1 MLSKWEQTSHKQV
14 FCILEQDENIK
25 LQVLGQ
31 CVSFLGHFQAKP
43 ASWKSLFSLK
53 NDPRWTTNDLHTP
66 KTISFIFSS
75 CSGIQNTC
83 LCEVCSHLLYNCSR
97 NYIYNY
103 MFLLL
108 RFFTLEI
115 FPILTRVARAFKNTM
130 LNKSGYFR
138 TPASMK
144 KSTALDFWRKSEKPE
159 MESYI
164 IYHDF
169 GKIQVKNTDSYWIL
183 PYIYMCRNIVKAHLQ
198 TWVNM
203 SSTIT

>member
-1 MLSKWEQTSHKQV
+1 MFNYHHIFFFVYFVNYESVNYYLCLKKAVFAQKW
-14 FCILEQDENIK
+14 
-25 LQVLGQ
+25 
-31 CVSFLGHFQAKP
+31 P
-43 ASWKSLFSLK
+43 K
-53 NDPRWTTNDLHTP
+53 NDPKRTNNDLHTP
-66 KTISFIFSS
+66 KTWSFIFSS

-83 LCEVCSHLLYNCSR
+83 LCEVCSHLLYDCSR

-164 IYHDF
+164 IDHDF
-169 GKIQVKNTDSYWIL
+169 RKIQVKNTASYWIL
-183 PYIYMCRNIVKAHLQ
+183 PYIYLYLI
-198 TWVNM
+198 
-203 SSTIT
+203 I